1 MTLFDTLQQ
10 AFFGGAP
17 VLLFRFQLQDA
28 VWWFAQADDDVETA
42 GGITWRA
49 SKISCDN
56 IRQTRERSKDNLG
69 IRFPYNRLQQTNPI
83 EIPTTQGF
91 GDLWHPYVP
100 SDTITVMVLITH
112 YGATDAPK
120 LQWSGEVGQPEY
132 TDTQLQLTCTP
143 GRSISQAKRQGA
155 KSQRACWKRPYS
167 TGLRGCN
174 LDPDDFRIPGTVSAR
189 AGLQLTVPA
198 FAAAPLSL
206 QQGSIEWPRTIEA
219 HNGAIEIIERRT
231 IVEHD
236 GAMVRL
242 LYGANEL
249 PDVVNVVGLPGCE
262 GTRPACVAR
271 DNYINFG
278 GLPFKPIRNPEK
290 QAMSWGE

>member
-1 MTLFDTLQQ
+1 MLFDDFQR
-10 AFFGGAP
+10 AFFGGSP

-28 VWWFAQADDDVETA
+28 VWWFAQADDDVDTV
-42 GGITWRA
+42 GGATWRA

-69 IRFPYNRLQQTNPI
+69 IRFPYIRLSQENPI
-83 EIPTTQGF
+83 EIPSTQDF

-100 SDTITVMVLITH
+100 SDTVTAMVFATH
-112 YGATDAPK
+112 YGATDAPV

-132 TDTQLQLTCTP
+132 TDSQLQLTCTP

-167 TGLRGCN
+167 KGLRGCN
-174 LDPDDFRIPGTVSAR
+174 LDPDDFRIAGEVAAR
-189 AGLQLTVPA
+189 SGLLLTVPE
-198 FAAAPLSL
+198 FDGAPFSL
-206 QQGSIEWPRTIEA
+206 AQGSVEWSREIQA
-219 HNGAIEIIERRT
+219 HNGTIEIIERRT
-231 IVEHD
+231 IVEHS
-236 GAMVRL
+236 GANVRL
-242 LYGANEL
+242 LYGAVDL
-249 PDVVNVVGLPGCE
+249 DDVVSVTALPACE

-278 GLPFKPIRNPEK
+278 GLPFKPVLNPEG
-290 QAMSWGE
+290 QSMSWGG